1 MNYKFLIAAFLFI
14 YIISSI
20 PSYPQFNEKRL
31 SIGINGVYT
40 TTAQIYLN
48 PNSSDPIIRNKSFEI
63 TDIFNP
69 AIDIRYRI
77 TDEIIL
83 GLGTEYMKAT
93 SGGGNITVISGNL
106 TRNIE
111 IIDGFLLIPIELS
124 GYYIL
129 PFSTEKF
136 KFLMGGGGAYYYGKH
151 IREFGNASVSSV
163 SQDVAYGVQVSIS
176 MDYMIRNDITIHS
189 EMKFRD
195 PQFKL
200 VSEYDNQE
208 VNYNGTSIFIEQKTF
223 DSKINVDGVTFILG
237 VSFLL

>member
-1 MNYKFLIAAFLFI
+1 MMII
-14 YIISSI
+14 YISSSSL
-20 PSYPQFNEKRL
+20 SYSQFNDKRL

-40 TTAQIYLN
+40 TTAQIFLN
-48 PNSSDPIIRNKSFEI
+48 PNSSDPVIRNTSFEL
-63 TDIFNP
+63 TDIFDP

-93 SGGGNITVISGNL
+93 AGGGNLTIISGNL
-106 TRNIE
+106 TENIE
-111 IIDGFLLIPIELS
+111 ITDGFLLIPIEFS

-129 PFSTEKF
+129 PFSTERF
-136 KFLMGGGGAYYYGKH
+136 KFLMGGGAAYYYGKH
-151 IREFGNASVSSV
+151 IREFGNAGISTVKR
-163 SQDVAYGVQVSIS
+163 DIAYGIQVSIS
-176 MDYMIRNDITIHS
+176 MDYLLSNDLTIHT

-200 VSEYDNQE
+200 ESAYDNQE
-208 VNYNGTSIFIEQKTF
+208 INYNGNAIFIEQKTF
-223 DSKINVDGVTFILG
+223 NSKINVDGVTFILG